1 MKHRLL
7 FTVLLALLSVA
18 AMAKGDDPLQYDIEA
33 AGSGTQ
39 GTYLVRVWVYSKS
52 GKVSDADIKKAA
64 VHGVTFRGFAA
75 GEGSPAQRPIAP
87 SPTVETQHAD
97 YFGAFFK
104 GPHEQFANIVTG
116 SYRRTKLS
124 KGYKSGAVVQVQ
136 KDALRHEL
144 EEAGI
149 VRGLSSGF

>member
-1 MKHRLL
+1 MKHILL
-7 FTVLLALLSVA
+7 LSILLALLS
-18 AMAKGDDPLQYDIEA
+18 AMGMSKSDSPLQYDIEA
-33 AGSGTQ
+33 AGTGTQ

-52 GKVSDADIKKAA
+52 GKVSDTDIKRAA
-64 VHGVTFRGFAA
+64 VHGIIFRGFAA
-75 GEGSPAQRPIAP
+75 GEGSPAQRPIAS
-87 SPTVETQHAD
+87 SPTVETQHTD
-97 YFGAFFK
+97 YFTAFFK
-104 GPHEQFANIVTG
+104 GTHEQFANIVTG
-116 SYRRTKLS
+116 SQRRTKLP

>member
-1 MKHRLL
+1 MNCK
-7 FTVLLALLSVA
+7 FICFMLLAFLSVA
-18 AMAKGDDPLQYDIEA
+18 GMAKGDDPLQYDIEA

-52 GKVSDADIKKAA
+52 GKVTDTDIKRAA
-64 VHGVTFRGFAA
+64 VHGVVFRGFAA
-75 GEGSPAQRPIAP
+75 GAGSPSQKPIAS

-104 GPHEQFANIVTG
+104 GPHEQFASIVTG
-116 SYRRTKLS
+116 SYKRTKLP
-124 KGYKSGAVVQVQ
+124 KGYKAGAIVQVQ